1 MKYTKLYPNIPKY
14 TKMYEN
20 IHKNIPQIYT
30 TNIYHKKVAPDYKM
44 NAYLFYVNEFDV
56 SSSRESNYR

>member
-1 MKYTKLYPNIPKY
+1 MHENVGKYTQK
-14 TKMYEN
+14 
-20 IHKNIPQIYT
+20 YT